1 MIFLSLTAEECE
13 ISDTKMGISKQQLAT
28 EKYRSAGH
36 WFWSGLGRYPTLFLI
51 SAIFSVFSS
60 VLGLIP
66 SILIGLG
73 LDLISVEGFTSKFIF
88 IAVGIM
94 ITAVINWGTTF
105 LGSYIWS
112 VAAFRIE
119 RDIRQEFFEVIQ
131 EHSMAF
137 HDEKDSGVL
146 LSMAMNE
153 IGQIRMAYQPS
164 IRMLFST
171 FLDIVLT
178 CIYFFIK
185 FSIGSNT
192 IGVGVWQIGLVV
204 SFSFVLY
211 FILSWSYARKVGPI
225 RRQLSNEL
233 GELSSASQ
241 EVFRGIEVVRSFD
254 SEIKEENK
262 FRILS
267 ENYAH
272 SARKEGFLGAFYWP
286 SLLIVLAMGASF
298 AAGIILIPY
307 GMITAGDLTAML
319 TLLFRLL
326 LFNFMIPMRILM
338 LQAGLVNAQR
348 IWEIMTYKD
357 PLVEPTT
364 PLVADWNKNLVF
376 SNVSFQYPG
385 TERKVLKNISLKIPP
400 GSRVALVGGPG
411 SGKSSFLKLLLR
423 LYDPTEGDIILN
435 GCRMRD
441 MTTADV
447 RKDVTLVE
455 QDIFLFS
462 ASIRENIAFSKVDA
476 TDEEIKL
483 AARRAQALKFIEA
496 TPDGFNTPISERG
509 VTLSGGQRQRI
520 AIARALLADPKL
532 LLLDDSTSA
541 VDIITEAKLRYAME
555 ELIKGR
561 TSIIVTQ
568 RLSTLVSSDIIIFL
582 DKGEVVDMGSHEEL
596 LQRCPQYQFMLSH
609 LPISSEINKML
620 QKGGVN

>member
-1 MIFLSLTAEECE
+1 VIFLSLTAEECE

-609 LPISSEINKML
+609 LPSSSEINKML

>member
-568 RLSTLVSSDIIIFL
+568 RLSTLVSSNIIIFL

-609 LPISSEINKML
+609 LPSSSEINKML

>member
-1 MIFLSLTAEECE
+1 LSLTAEECE
-13 ISDTKMGISKQQLAT
+13 ISDTEIGISKQQLAT

-36 WFWSGLGRYPTLFLI
+36 WFWSGLGRYPALFII

-73 LDLISVEGFTSKFIF
+73 LDLYAIEGFNSKFIF

-94 ITAVINWGTTF
+94 ITAVINWAATF

-178 CIYFFIK
+178 CTYFFIK

-204 SFSFVLY
+204 SFSFILY
-211 FILSWSYARKVGPI
+211 FILSWSYARKIGPV
-225 RRQLSNEL
+225 RRQLSIEL

-262 FRILS
+262 FRTIS
-267 ENYAH
+267 ENYAT
-272 SARKEGFLGAFYWP
+272 SVRKEGFLSAFYWP
-286 SLLIVLAMGASF
+286 SLLIVLSMGASF
-298 AAGIILIPY
+298 AAGILLIPY

-338 LQAGLVNAQR
+338 LQAGLVNAKR

-364 PLVADWNKNLVF
+364 PLVANWDKNLVF
-376 SNVSFQYPG
+376 SNVSFKYPG
-385 TERKVLKNISLKIPP
+385 TDRKVLKNISLKIPP

-476 TDEEIKL
+476 TDEEIRI

-496 TPDGFNTPISERG
+496 TPDGFETPISERG
-509 VTLSGGQRQRI
+509 VTLSGGQKQRI

-541 VDIITEAKLRYAME
+541 VDIKTEAKLRFAME

-596 LQRCPQYQFMLSH
+596 LQRCPQYQFMLSY
-609 LPISSEINKML
+609 LPSSSEINKML
-620 QKGGVN
+620 QNGGVN